1 MNSNIEINEK
11 DSRALL
17 VGVDCRSNDD
27 VEAMLD
33 ELERLADT
41 AGIVTVGKV
50 IQNRQNPDPATYIGS
65 GKAEEWL
72 EKFKERENVLLFFM
86 FLFPGFPDDLL
97 CSLAGILPITWGGF
111 FAMQLVT
118 RATSIGAT
126 ALFLSGEVIPYEG
139 WGIIVLGTVGV
150 IGLIAFIV
158 CFKNA
163 ARLNAY
169 FTALLQRISRWRIFG
184 FTQRIKTKMDQ
195 LDQK

>member
-65 GKAEEWL
+65 GKAEELSDSCKINNVGLVIFDDELSPSQIKNL
-72 EKFKERENVLLFFM
+72 EEVFGGDVRVIDRSMLILDIFALHATTNEGKIQVELAQLQYTSPRLIGKGTQLSRQQGGNIAMRGPGETKLETDRRHLKRRMAALREQLAEIERAKER
-86 FLFPGFPDDLL
+86 
-97 CSLAGILPITWGGF
+97 AG
-111 FAMQLVT
+111 VH
-118 RATSIGAT
+118 
-126 ALFLSGEVIPYEG
+126 
-139 WGIIVLGTVGV
+139 
-150 IGLIAFIV
+150 
-158 CFKNA
+158 
-163 ARLNAY
+163 
-169 FTALLQRISRWRIFG
+169 
-184 FTQRIKTKMDQ
+184 
-195 LDQK
+195 